1 MEAVIAVL
9 VVLLVVLAGMLIQLR
24 RERSATHAVLN
35 GDGGPLPATA
45 RRAMR
50 GRVERVELS
59 EALALRDALMT
70 ALPLPV
76 LLFDASGKLMRIA
89 PVLEGTVKLGY
100 PERTV
105 IPMGILLLVGVILYL
120 IPQTSVLGAVYLAA
134 FLGGAVASQYRVGNP
149 LASHVLFPVYVAALL
164 WGGLAL
170 RDPKL
175 LSFLLGRT

>member
-1 MEAVIAVL
+1 MNGLMDSPSRALLWTGRILSGIAI
-9 VVLLVVLAGMLIQLR
+9 AF
-24 RERSATHAVLN
+24 
-35 GDGGPLPATA
+35 
-45 RRAMR
+45 
-50 GRVERVELS
+50 
-59 EALALRDALMT
+59 
-70 ALPLPV
+70 

-149 LASHVLFPVYVAALL
+149 LASHVLFPVYVAVLL

>member
-1 MEAVIAVL
+1 MNGLMDSPSRALLWTGRILSGIAI
-9 VVLLVVLAGMLIQLR
+9 AF
-24 RERSATHAVLN
+24 
-35 GDGGPLPATA
+35 
-45 RRAMR
+45 
-50 GRVERVELS
+50 
-59 EALALRDALMT
+59 
-70 ALPLPV
+70 

-149 LASHVLFPVYVAALL
+149 LASHVLFPVYVSALL

-175 LSFLLGRT
+175 LALLLGRS

>member
-1 MEAVIAVL
+1 MNGLMDSPSPALLWTGRILSGIAI
-9 VVLLVVLAGMLIQLR
+9 AF
-24 RERSATHAVLN
+24 
-35 GDGGPLPATA
+35 
-45 RRAMR
+45 
-50 GRVERVELS
+50 
-59 EALALRDALMT
+59 
-70 ALPLPV
+70 

-149 LASHVLFPVYVAALL
+149 LASHVLFPVYVAVLL

-175 LSFLLGRT
+175 LSLLLGRG